1 MLVFDAVAVRYD
13 YYWSGRASHIS
24 HSSKNPPERSHLRA
38 SSGCWWT
45 CEEGA
50 AECLWCCV
58 RYHHIRQRSNFI
70 MEPVDRSIRSEYK
83 DWLCSRSMREK
94 QVELSQFFFICG
106 EYFIFFLFCFSAH
119 VTKKPG
125 VLICGHHLDC
135 IPLRHNVAY
144 INCVWKDKWTDC
156 MYTVMY
162 CW

>member
-1 MLVFDAVAVRYD
+1 MLVDDAVAVWYD
-13 YYWSGRASHIS
+13 YSWSGRASHIS

-38 SSGCWWT
+38 SSSCWWT

-58 RYHHIRQRSNFI
+58 RYHHIRQRSHFI

-83 DWLCSRSMREK
+83 DLVVLKIHEGESGTQTVFLYLWRTFHLFI
-94 QVELSQFFFICG
+94 LFFCPCDW
-106 EYFIFFLFCFSAH
+106 E
-119 VTKKPG
+119 PG
-125 VLICGHHLDC
+125 VLICSHRLDC
-135 IPLRHNVAY
+135 TPLRHNVAY